1 MDIARYSIVNK
12 QLQALGPSLG
22 SKPRPEPLF
31 YISLTPF
38 SLQSARN
45 DFPKNYAALAA
56 PIPIAQSARSSKL
69 SDPNDLLRKQRLNR
83 PVSPHISIYQPQIT
97 SVLSLLHRNTG
108 LLSGPFYLF
117 FAAYAASPWLGW
129 HIDSTSM
136 AASFGTLPVA
146 AKVLLKTTAALP
158 FTFHCINGVR
168 HLVWDLGRGFSNKQ
182 VTKSGRT
189 VIGLSISSALLL
201 GYLWPSTASER
212 SFKQTSPPCPPL
224 LLF

>member
-1 MDIARYSIVNK
+1 MISQRIMQLSLRRSASSFDRTSVNYIALV
-12 QLQALGPSLG
+12 
-22 SKPRPEPLF
+22 
-31 YISLTPF
+31 SLTHAKHIHA
-38 SLQSARN
+38 S
-45 DFPKNYAALAA
+45 
-56 PIPIAQSARSSKL
+56 PIAQAARSSKP
-69 SDPNDLLRKQRLNR
+69 SDPNDLLRKHRLNR
-83 PVSPHISIYQPQIT
+83 PVSPHISIYRPQIT

-108 LLSGPFYLF
+108 LLLSGPFYLF

-201 GYLWPSTASER
+201 GFLWPSTASE
-212 SFKQTSPPCPPL
+212 
-224 LLF
+224 